1 MDEELKQSIDNELA
15 ILNENTLEAQ
25 EKDNNNIEMEVKQP
39 EQKIDFDSIEWE
51 DVKQPEQKIDFDSI
65 EWEPVNIPSYTTLDA
80 DTNKVYS
87 VPATM
92 DETDT
97 RFAIHT
103 QAEKIG
109 KDNFLGKVLLF
120 GGQLALD
127 YVKGKAKEAVGEAK
141 QAPKSAA
148 AGALDIGAS
157 IVRGETDLLFDY
169 FRRKERAEKGKNK
182 GSSSM
187 PRLGLAELFLPDDVV
202 EAGRAA
208 DEAAYIA
215 DEIKGR
221 AEPRISQEMAENPVS
236 LMYGGEF
243 DRPVSDEEF
252 DAAQKNAQE
261 LNQKA
266 VALYEKWRQHNVE
279 TINKISLGLM
289 PEEMRGKKDFQ
300 NVMYGIGNSA
310 TSIAASMAITLAT
323 KNPYVASM
331 MISKAYF
338 DSSKSEAFQEAL
350 ERGEDFD
357 TADLHSD
364 ILGAFDGVLEGT
376 GDFIMMGIA
385 KVGTAPASK
394 VLKNAFVG
402 SVEKILNNR
411 AVAAPVKTA
420 VKNVARQSS
429 VFKAA
434 AKGFLTEGPFEET
447 LQNVLGDEYRNA
459 IGWQD
464 KSQADIWADASY
476 AGFVGG
482 ITGAGFGAGGT
493 MLYNHRMRNWN
504 RQIKDQVKAYNPGI
518 DDQTAQTT
526 ADLLQETFLQE
537 GAPAIDTL
545 DQLLNKE
552 KDPDTMPEGIDAR
565 SISEVSRQV
574 MKERFGV
581 TDEQIDQWAKI
592 VAPMIDA
599 RNQYNEVYQNF
610 YEQLTAA
617 GRPNVE
623 ADADARI
630 IAARAVTLA
639 TSEGKSAADILER
652 WQLRIEDGE
661 QGSAVYLAE
670 REGNGNFEQ
679 AMYKSKLDTLENFVD
694 DIFNNP
700 EDTSARYFA
709 NLSNS
714 GVNFD
719 IPRDTVLHDKKHS
732 LTAKE
737 WTEVASNIDN
747 IESAALSSKKRFDGQ
762 SVLMKV
768 ATPNGKYG
776 VVFEHMKSGRNIV
789 TTAFKDTDANI
800 DNWIKNNSA
809 RAMQTASTTQKGLLS
824 SRSMSDIISVLDN
837 NVNDTLY
844 QLPQKAYGVD
854 GKADINTPEF
864 KRWFGDSLIVD
875 ENGRPLVMYHGTVAE
890 FDVFNVKKQGKNDT
904 GFFGRG
910 FYFTPIER
918 LARYYAYNKIVMP
931 VYLKIN
937 NPLDLSDIAY
947 EEIHNIGIE
956 RLKELGIYTKEAQ
969 RFIDNP
975 VEIERNGKKDLATT
989 TLEHYIAENK
999 LGKKLSDNAKKKGY
1013 DGVIVKGKEYV
1024 VFEPNQIKSVYNRG
1038 SFSRTDDNI
1047 YYQTGAEF
1055 GWPDYQEIEA
1065 SEPYIGYK
1073 KYAEDVRN
1081 MIQDDVKYADLQ
1093 MSINRVGG
1101 ISSYISGETKDGEAF
1116 RIRISD
1122 HDTNYDTADIS
1133 FYYSGD
1139 KNKFIERWQKFLKQP
1154 EQRKAKAE
1162 QQKAARKEYIAENLP
1177 KEYIGYYR
1185 QYGLK
1190 ALKKAVNEGQLPPF
1204 KFTFNDEQQKIYGT
1218 LGISWRD
1225 VENFIKE
1232 NDKTYYQTGEK
1243 AVGRRVYSV
1252 FDLKVG
1258 DHTAI
1263 GDVQEID
1270 NENRTIKINDRIY
1283 SMFLLDTQMQYKGL
1297 VVNDAPVENAEEN
1310 VSEAEQVDKI
1320 KKAEENRPAVEEQ
1333 KRNNREYN
1341 WKAKDYFGITNN
1353 LDVGGYILTDG
1364 DVLDLSGRKF
1374 GGDGR
1379 SRSIDHREISDAF
1392 EDYSVSMEDFINSG
1406 NIRYMPESNSILMS
1420 DVPTAEQYKVIEKI
1434 INRADGEIRVKLMND
1449 ANNWGS
1455 DKDFSRE
1462 YPAGTTLSKI
1472 KRDINAFYQ
1481 GAGVRDIMQFLQ
1493 TGESR
1498 PQEVRGS
1505 FTRRPDTGEAII
1517 KLFQTA
1523 DASTVVHELGH
1534 FFLDDMRR
1542 FADNPETA
1550 AQLQAIYRYV
1560 GSKDGNLTRE
1570 QHEYFADSF
1579 EAYLL
1584 EGRSPNALLKK
1595 VFRRFK
1601 SWLRNLWS
1609 EVKRLDYVKLNDEI
1623 RKTFDDMLGGRKID
1637 FAMQQS
1643 AANMESRLQRG
1654 FISNWDI
1661 NKAMELLHEG
1671 KISKAEM
1678 QSLIDRMKNNEVGAK
1693 DFKQKLKDFV
1703 ASQNINKEKLSE
1715 YDYNFY
1721 RRQLEN
1727 LVFDREKVRSRIGRL
1742 LNWTKPRTQNGK
1754 LVGRFPDKN
1763 LNDAFD
1769 HFRELVAMDKDA
1781 AREQQQEN
1789 AKLIEEFMR
1798 EGGDIDVEKLIFENK
1813 LLGLATGKISDRALL
1828 EVYEGLSDSYNAGR
1842 LSAMVTG
1849 EIRKERKARLIAEAE
1864 DVLTGGG
1871 RINWR
1876 DEKRSWKEKA
1886 WKALEAAER
1895 GQLSWGGLMDLLSRN
1910 DKSSTSGN
1918 SKLSRNMDV
1927 FNAEQKM
1934 YAGIVADGDNIS
1946 EKLMNALK
1954 GSANKAI
1961 SVSRYMDKEL
1971 DKKTMIEWVG
1981 NENIGKRGLPVKPVL
1996 MRKEFSKDQL
2006 IDIYMKAQDEDTR
2019 EIMAADPINQYNEE
2033 FLRRVNEELTE
2044 DDIAVAKALFE
2055 FYNENYERFNQF
2067 YEEHFGISLPH
2078 NKFYSPRSM
2087 TRNGV
2092 NIDDGTPRAY
2102 ASFSGAKQR
2111 VAQAG
2116 SATIN
2121 FRGAFAALHKYVQD
2135 LNHYMGFADA
2145 LQDINAVFGDKKI
2158 KAIIDNVFGAK
2169 MNRRIRYEIENFA
2182 NNGKKEDVWNAL
2194 AKVRARYAKSVL
2206 GLKPALA
2213 IKQITSFPAYWENI
2227 PTTDFIAGL
2236 ADFFLH
2242 PKQAMEIL
2250 GNTTLMKSRDVN
2262 IIRDFEVMSQ
2272 SEMFKNMKKARGKFK
2287 WNDFLMAN
2295 IKLGDRFTI
2304 YSGGW
2309 ALYKSE
2315 LKKNLKAGMSE
2326 AEAKAKALET
2336 FERVTDETQ
2345 QSGRLSQQSYMQSN
2359 AMWRAFTMFLSAPN
2373 QYLRKEIKAVNAMF
2387 SGRMSKKQ
2395 IAKTLF
2401 IYHVLLPMFFQFV
2414 ADGFR
2419 WDDDSQLKAVAL
2431 GSLNGYF
2438 LLGKVIENAINGR
2451 ARMSVRD
2458 LVPFWGSL
2466 EDFQNMVLKF
2476 ADEDLDAEDV
2486 LKAVKTLGELTGL
2499 PLKYVQDVINNFG
2512 DYAKAGEPGKEV
2524 MLWLGWS
2531 PYALRDFEEEK

>member
-1 MDEELKQSIDNELA
+1 MDEELNKAIDQKLDDLRGNRMQT
-15 ILNENTLEAQ
+15 NTTDDRETA
-25 EKDNNNIEMEVKQP
+25 
-39 EQKIDFDSIEWE
+39 FDIKNADW
-51 DVKQPEQKIDFDSI
+51 

-157 IVRGETDLLFDY
+157 IARGETDLLFDY
-169 FRRKERAEKGKNK
+169 FRRKERAEKGENK

-289 PEEMRGKKDFQ
+289 PEKMRGKKDFQ

-447 LQNVLGDEYRNA
+447 VQNVLGDEYRNA
-459 IGWQD
+459 ISWQD
-464 KSQADIWADASY
+464 KSQADIWADASF

-617 GRPNVE
+617 GRPNAE

-639 TSEGKSAADILER
+639 VNEGKSAADILER

-670 REGNGNFEQ
+670 RERNGNFEQ
-679 AMYKSKLDTLENFVD
+679 AMYKSKFDTLENFVD

-864 KRWFGDSLIVD
+864 KRWFGDSKAVD
-875 ENGRPLVMYHGTVAE
+875 ENGRALVMYHGTVAE

-947 EEIHNIGIE
+947 EGIHNIGIE

-969 RFIDNP
+969 SFIDNP
-975 VEIERNGKKDLATT
+975 VEIERNGEKVLATT

-1047 YYQTGAEF
+1047 YYQTAYAGSRVDYDRPSLEAIGTGEGAQVHGWGLYYALDKYVAERYRRKFAPDERTAVYYKGKEINFSSPLYTIYNNFAPTNDEIKRWLEHKVKNIEKSRKAF
-1055 GWPDYQEIEA
+1055 GGA
-1065 SEPYIGYK
+1065 SELSKLKEALAIVDEVDLLEFEEKLVDTGQLHEVDIPENPYLLDEQNGY
-1073 KYAEDVRN
+1073 E
-1081 MIQDDVKYADLQ
+1081 
-1093 MSINRVGG
+1093 
-1101 ISSYISGETKDGEAF
+1101 
-1116 RIRISD
+1116 
-1122 HDTNYDTADIS
+1122 
-1133 FYYSGD
+1133 
-1139 KNKFIERWQKFLKQP
+1139 KQP
-1154 EQRKAKAE
+1154 ELVKEVFDKITEKFGIKTRGSITYAGESHEINGRYVYNHLADKLGSPRKASEYLRQNGIKGITYDG
-1162 QQKAARKEYIAENLP
+1162 QQDGRCFVI
-1177 KEYIGYYR
+1177 
-1185 QYGLK
+1185 
-1190 ALKKAVNEGQLPPF
+1190 
-1204 KFTFNDEQQKIYGT
+1204 FNPD
-1218 LGISWRD
+1218 
-1225 VENFIKE
+1225 
-1232 NDKTYYQTGEK
+1232 
-1243 AVGRRVYSV
+1243 
-1252 FDLKVG
+1252 
-1258 DHTAI
+1258 
-1263 GDVQEID
+1263 DVQVI
-1270 NENRTIKINDRIY
+1270 
-1283 SMFLLDTQMQYKGL
+1283 
-1297 VVNDAPVENAEEN
+1297 
-1310 VSEAEQVDKI
+1310 
-1320 KKAEENRPAVEEQ
+1320 Q
-1333 KRNNREYN
+1333 K
-1341 WKAKDYFGITNN
+1341 
-1353 LDVGGYILTDG
+1353 
-1364 DVLDLSGRKF
+1364 
-1374 GGDGR
+1374 
-1379 SRSIDHREISDAF
+1379 
-1392 EDYSVSMEDFINSG
+1392 
-1406 NIRYMPESNSILMS
+1406 
-1420 DVPTAEQYKVIEKI
+1420 
-1434 INRADGEIRVKLMND
+1434 
-1449 ANNWGS
+1449 
-1455 DKDFSRE
+1455 
-1462 YPAGTTLSKI
+1462 
-1472 KRDINAFYQ
+1472 FYQ
-1481 GAGVRDIMQFLQ
+1481 RQA
-1493 TGESR
+1493 GESR

-1609 EVKRLDYVKLNDEI
+1609 EVKRLEYVKLNDEI
-1623 RKTFDDMLGGRKID
+1623 SKTFDDMLGGRKID

-1693 DFKQKLKDFV
+1693 DFKQKLKDFA

-1727 LVFDREKVRSRIGRL
+1727 LVFDREKVRSRIERL

-1864 DVLTGGG
+1864 DVLTGSG

-1895 GQLSWGGLMDLLSRN
+1895 GQLSWGGLMDVLSRN
-1910 DKSSTSGN
+1910 DRESTSGN
-1918 SKLSRNMDV
+1918 SKLSRSMDI

-1934 YAGIVADGDNIS
+1934 YAGIVADGDSIS

-2438 LLGKVIENAINGR
+2438 LLGKVIENAINER

-2476 ADEDLDAEDV
+2476 TDEDLDAEDV

-2531 PYALRDFEEEK
+2531 PYALRDFEDDKIIDN

>member
-1 MDEELKQSIDNELA
+1 M
-15 ILNENTLEAQ
+15 
-25 EKDNNNIEMEVKQP
+25 
-39 EQKIDFDSIEWE
+39 
-51 DVKQPEQKIDFDSI
+51 
-65 EWEPVNIPSYTTLDA
+65 
-80 DTNKVYS
+80 
-87 VPATM
+87 
-92 DETDT
+92 
-97 RFAIHT
+97 
-103 QAEKIG
+103 
-109 KDNFLGKVLLF
+109 
-120 GGQLALD
+120 
-127 YVKGKAKEAVGEAK
+127 
-141 QAPKSAA
+141 
-148 AGALDIGAS
+148 
-157 IVRGETDLLFDY
+157 
-169 FRRKERAEKGKNK
+169 
-182 GSSSM
+182 
-187 PRLGLAELFLPDDVV
+187 
-202 EAGRAA
+202 
-208 DEAAYIA
+208 
-215 DEIKGR
+215 
-221 AEPRISQEMAENPVS
+221 
-236 LMYGGEF
+236 
-243 DRPVSDEEF
+243 
-252 DAAQKNAQE
+252 
-261 LNQKA
+261 
-266 VALYEKWRQHNVE
+266 
-279 TINKISLGLM
+279 
-289 PEEMRGKKDFQ
+289 
-300 NVMYGIGNSA
+300 
-310 TSIAASMAITLAT
+310 
-323 KNPYVASM
+323 
-331 MISKAYF
+331 
-338 DSSKSEAFQEAL
+338 
-350 ERGEDFD
+350 
-357 TADLHSD
+357 
-364 ILGAFDGVLEGT
+364 
-376 GDFIMMGIA
+376 
-385 KVGTAPASK
+385 
-394 VLKNAFVG
+394 
-402 SVEKILNNR
+402 
-411 AVAAPVKTA
+411 
-420 VKNVARQSS
+420 
-429 VFKAA
+429 
-434 AKGFLTEGPFEET
+434 
-447 LQNVLGDEYRNA
+447 
-459 IGWQD
+459 
-464 KSQADIWADASY
+464 
-476 AGFVGG
+476 
-482 ITGAGFGAGGT
+482 
-493 MLYNHRMRNWN
+493 
-504 RQIKDQVKAYNPGI
+504 
-518 DDQTAQTT
+518 
-526 ADLLQETFLQE
+526 
-537 GAPAIDTL
+537 
-545 DQLLNKE
+545 
-552 KDPDTMPEGIDAR
+552 
-565 SISEVSRQV
+565 
-574 MKERFGV
+574 
-581 TDEQIDQWAKI
+581 
-592 VAPMIDA
+592 
-599 RNQYNEVYQNF
+599 
-610 YEQLTAA
+610 
-617 GRPNVE
+617 
-623 ADADARI
+623 
-630 IAARAVTLA
+630 
-639 TSEGKSAADILER
+639 
-652 WQLRIEDGE
+652 
-661 QGSAVYLAE
+661 
-670 REGNGNFEQ
+670 
-679 AMYKSKLDTLENFVD
+679 
-694 DIFNNP
+694 
-700 EDTSARYFA
+700 
-709 NLSNS
+709 
-714 GVNFD
+714 
-719 IPRDTVLHDKKHS
+719 
-732 LTAKE
+732 
-737 WTEVASNIDN
+737 
-747 IESAALSSKKRFDGQ
+747 
-762 SVLMKV
+762 
-768 ATPNGKYG
+768 
-776 VVFEHMKSGRNIV
+776 
-789 TTAFKDTDANI
+789 
-800 DNWIKNNSA
+800 
-809 RAMQTASTTQKGLLS
+809 
-824 SRSMSDIISVLDN
+824 
-837 NVNDTLY
+837 
-844 QLPQKAYGVD
+844 
-854 GKADINTPEF
+854 
-864 KRWFGDSLIVD
+864 
-875 ENGRPLVMYHGTVAE
+875 
-890 FDVFNVKKQGKNDT
+890 
-904 GFFGRG
+904 
-910 FYFTPIER
+910 
-918 LARYYAYNKIVMP
+918 
-931 VYLKIN
+931 
-937 NPLDLSDIAY
+937 
-947 EEIHNIGIE
+947 
-956 RLKELGIYTKEAQ
+956 
-969 RFIDNP
+969 
-975 VEIERNGKKDLATT
+975 
-989 TLEHYIAENK
+989 
-999 LGKKLSDNAKKKGY
+999 
-1013 DGVIVKGKEYV
+1013 
-1024 VFEPNQIKSVYNRG
+1024 
-1038 SFSRTDDNI
+1038 
-1047 YYQTGAEF
+1047 
-1055 GWPDYQEIEA
+1055 
-1065 SEPYIGYK
+1065 
-1073 KYAEDVRN
+1073 
-1081 MIQDDVKYADLQ
+1081 
-1093 MSINRVGG
+1093 
-1101 ISSYISGETKDGEAF
+1101 
-1116 RIRISD
+1116 
-1122 HDTNYDTADIS
+1122 
-1133 FYYSGD
+1133 
-1139 KNKFIERWQKFLKQP
+1139 
-1154 EQRKAKAE
+1154 
-1162 QQKAARKEYIAENLP
+1162 
-1177 KEYIGYYR
+1177 
-1185 QYGLK
+1185 
-1190 ALKKAVNEGQLPPF
+1190 
-1204 KFTFNDEQQKIYGT
+1204 
-1218 LGISWRD
+1218 
-1225 VENFIKE
+1225 
-1232 NDKTYYQTGEK
+1232 
-1243 AVGRRVYSV
+1243 
-1252 FDLKVG
+1252 
-1258 DHTAI
+1258 
-1263 GDVQEID
+1263 
-1270 NENRTIKINDRIY
+1270 
-1283 SMFLLDTQMQYKGL
+1283 
-1297 VVNDAPVENAEEN
+1297 
-1310 VSEAEQVDKI
+1310 
-1320 KKAEENRPAVEEQ
+1320 
-1333 KRNNREYN
+1333 
-1341 WKAKDYFGITNN
+1341 
-1353 LDVGGYILTDG
+1353 
-1364 DVLDLSGRKF
+1364 
-1374 GGDGR
+1374 
-1379 SRSIDHREISDAF
+1379 
-1392 EDYSVSMEDFINSG
+1392 
-1406 NIRYMPESNSILMS
+1406 
-1420 DVPTAEQYKVIEKI
+1420 
-1434 INRADGEIRVKLMND
+1434 
-1449 ANNWGS
+1449 
-1455 DKDFSRE
+1455 
-1462 YPAGTTLSKI
+1462 
-1472 KRDINAFYQ
+1472 
-1481 GAGVRDIMQFLQ
+1481 
-1493 TGESR
+1493 
-1498 PQEVRGS
+1498 
-1505 FTRRPDTGEAII
+1505 
-1517 KLFQTA
+1517 
-1523 DASTVVHELGH
+1523 
-1534 FFLDDMRR
+1534 
-1542 FADNPETA
+1542 
-1550 AQLQAIYRYV
+1550 
-1560 GSKDGNLTRE
+1560 TRE

-1693 DFKQKLKDFV
+1693 DFKQKLKDFA

-1727 LVFDREKVRSRIGRL
+1727 LVFDREKVRSRIERL

-1864 DVLTGGG
+1864 DVLTGSG

-1934 YAGIVADGDNIS
+1934 YAGIVADGDSIS
-1946 EKLMNALK
+1946 EKLTNALK

-2092 NIDDGTPRAY
+2092 NVDDGTPRAY

-2531 PYALRDFEEEK
+2531 PYALRDFEDE

>member
-1 MDEELKQSIDNELA
+1 MDEELNKAIDQKLDDLRGNRMQT
-15 ILNENTLEAQ
+15 NTTDDRETA
-25 EKDNNNIEMEVKQP
+25 
-39 EQKIDFDSIEWE
+39 FDIKNADWEWE
-51 DVKQPEQKIDFDSI
+51 PVNIRVTEEKKFDI
-65 EWEPVNIPSYTTLDA
+65 KNADWEWEPVNIPSYTTLDA

-157 IVRGETDLLFDY
+157 IARGETDLLFDY
-169 FRRKERAEKGKNK
+169 FRRKERAEKGENK

-221 AEPRISQEMAENPVS
+221 AEPRISQEMAENPVSLMYGGEFDRPVSEPRISQEMAENPVS

-289 PEEMRGKKDFQ
+289 PEKMRGKKDFQ

-447 LQNVLGDEYRNA
+447 VQNVLGDEYRNA

-464 KSQADIWADASY
+464 KSQADIWADASF

-617 GRPNVE
+617 GRPNAE

-639 TSEGKSAADILER
+639 VNEGKSAADILER

-670 REGNGNFEQ
+670 RERNGNFEQ
-679 AMYKSKLDTLENFVD
+679 AMYKSKFDTLENFVD

-864 KRWFGDSLIVD
+864 KRWFGDSKAVD

-969 RFIDNP
+969 SFIDNP
-975 VEIERNGKKDLATT
+975 VEIERNGEKVLATT

-1047 YYQTGAEF
+1047 YYQTAYAGSRVDYDRPSLEAIGTGEGAQVHGWGLYYALDKYVAERYRRKFAPDERTAVYYKGKEINFSSPLYTIYNNFAPTNDEIKRWLEHKVKNIEKSRKAF
-1055 GWPDYQEIEA
+1055 GGA
-1065 SEPYIGYK
+1065 SELSKLKEALAIVDEVDLLEFEEKLVDTGQLHEVDIPENPYLLDEQNGY
-1073 KYAEDVRN
+1073 E
-1081 MIQDDVKYADLQ
+1081 
-1093 MSINRVGG
+1093 
-1101 ISSYISGETKDGEAF
+1101 
-1116 RIRISD
+1116 
-1122 HDTNYDTADIS
+1122 
-1133 FYYSGD
+1133 
-1139 KNKFIERWQKFLKQP
+1139 KQP
-1154 EQRKAKAE
+1154 ELVKEVFDKITEKFGIKTRGSITYAGESHEINGRYVYNHLADKLGSPRKASEYLRQNGIKGITYDG
-1162 QQKAARKEYIAENLP
+1162 QQDGRCFVI
-1177 KEYIGYYR
+1177 
-1185 QYGLK
+1185 
-1190 ALKKAVNEGQLPPF
+1190 
-1204 KFTFNDEQQKIYGT
+1204 FNPD
-1218 LGISWRD
+1218 
-1225 VENFIKE
+1225 
-1232 NDKTYYQTGEK
+1232 
-1243 AVGRRVYSV
+1243 
-1252 FDLKVG
+1252 
-1258 DHTAI
+1258 
-1263 GDVQEID
+1263 DVQVI
-1270 NENRTIKINDRIY
+1270 
-1283 SMFLLDTQMQYKGL
+1283 
-1297 VVNDAPVENAEEN
+1297 
-1310 VSEAEQVDKI
+1310 
-1320 KKAEENRPAVEEQ
+1320 Q
-1333 KRNNREYN
+1333 K
-1341 WKAKDYFGITNN
+1341 
-1353 LDVGGYILTDG
+1353 
-1364 DVLDLSGRKF
+1364 
-1374 GGDGR
+1374 
-1379 SRSIDHREISDAF
+1379 
-1392 EDYSVSMEDFINSG
+1392 
-1406 NIRYMPESNSILMS
+1406 
-1420 DVPTAEQYKVIEKI
+1420 
-1434 INRADGEIRVKLMND
+1434 
-1449 ANNWGS
+1449 
-1455 DKDFSRE
+1455 
-1462 YPAGTTLSKI
+1462 
-1472 KRDINAFYQ
+1472 FYQ
-1481 GAGVRDIMQFLQ
+1481 RQA
-1493 TGESR
+1493 GESR

-1609 EVKRLDYVKLNDEI
+1609 EVKRLEYVKLNDEI
-1623 RKTFDDMLGGRKID
+1623 SKTFDDMLGGRKID

-1693 DFKQKLKDFV
+1693 DFKQKLKDFA

-1727 LVFDREKVRSRIGRL
+1727 LVFDREKVRSRIERL

-1864 DVLTGGG
+1864 DVLTGSG

-1895 GQLSWGGLMDLLSRN
+1895 GQLSWGGLMDVLSRN
-1910 DKSSTSGN
+1910 DRESTSGN
-1918 SKLSRNMDV
+1918 SKLSRSMDI

-1934 YAGIVADGDNIS
+1934 YAGIVADGDSIS

-2438 LLGKVIENAINGR
+2438 LLGKVIENAINER

-2476 ADEDLDAEDV
+2476 TDEDLDAEDV

-2531 PYALRDFEEEK
+2531 PYALRDFEDDKIIDN

>member
-1 MDEELKQSIDNELA
+1 
-15 ILNENTLEAQ
+15 
-25 EKDNNNIEMEVKQP
+25 MEGS
-39 EQKIDFDSIEWE
+39 D
-51 DVKQPEQKIDFDSI
+51 
-65 EWEPVNIPSYTTLDA
+65 
-80 DTNKVYS
+80 
-87 VPATM
+87 
-92 DETDT
+92 
-97 RFAIHT
+97 
-103 QAEKIG
+103 
-109 KDNFLGKVLLF
+109 
-120 GGQLALD
+120 
-127 YVKGKAKEAVGEAK
+127 K
-141 QAPKSAA
+141 QASQ
-148 AGALDIGAS
+148 
-157 IVRGETDLLFDY
+157 LL
-169 FRRKERAEKGKNK
+169 EKYGIK
-182 GSSSM
+182 GITYDGQQDG
-187 PRLGLAELFLPDDVV
+187 RCFVIFNPDDVQIIQKFYQ
-202 EAGRAA
+202 RAA
-208 DEAAYIA
+208 
-215 DEIKGR
+215 
-221 AEPRISQEMAENPVS
+221 
-236 LMYGGEF
+236 
-243 DRPVSDEEF
+243 
-252 DAAQKNAQE
+252 
-261 LNQKA
+261 
-266 VALYEKWRQHNVE
+266 
-279 TINKISLGLM
+279 
-289 PEEMRGKKDFQ
+289 
-300 NVMYGIGNSA
+300 
-310 TSIAASMAITLAT
+310 
-323 KNPYVASM
+323 
-331 MISKAYF
+331 
-338 DSSKSEAFQEAL
+338 
-350 ERGEDFD
+350 
-357 TADLHSD
+357 
-364 ILGAFDGVLEGT
+364 
-376 GDFIMMGIA
+376 
-385 KVGTAPASK
+385 
-394 VLKNAFVG
+394 
-402 SVEKILNNR
+402 
-411 AVAAPVKTA
+411 
-420 VKNVARQSS
+420 
-429 VFKAA
+429 
-434 AKGFLTEGPFEET
+434 
-447 LQNVLGDEYRNA
+447 
-459 IGWQD
+459 
-464 KSQADIWADASY
+464 
-476 AGFVGG
+476 
-482 ITGAGFGAGGT
+482 
-493 MLYNHRMRNWN
+493 
-504 RQIKDQVKAYNPGI
+504 
-518 DDQTAQTT
+518 
-526 ADLLQETFLQE
+526 
-537 GAPAIDTL
+537 
-545 DQLLNKE
+545 
-552 KDPDTMPEGIDAR
+552 
-565 SISEVSRQV
+565 
-574 MKERFGV
+574 
-581 TDEQIDQWAKI
+581 
-592 VAPMIDA
+592 
-599 RNQYNEVYQNF
+599 
-610 YEQLTAA
+610 
-617 GRPNVE
+617 
-623 ADADARI
+623 
-630 IAARAVTLA
+630 
-639 TSEGKSAADILER
+639 
-652 WQLRIEDGE
+652 
-661 QGSAVYLAE
+661 
-670 REGNGNFEQ
+670 
-679 AMYKSKLDTLENFVD
+679 
-694 DIFNNP
+694 
-700 EDTSARYFA
+700 
-709 NLSNS
+709 
-714 GVNFD
+714 
-719 IPRDTVLHDKKHS
+719 
-732 LTAKE
+732 
-737 WTEVASNIDN
+737 
-747 IESAALSSKKRFDGQ
+747 
-762 SVLMKV
+762 
-768 ATPNGKYG
+768 
-776 VVFEHMKSGRNIV
+776 
-789 TTAFKDTDANI
+789 
-800 DNWIKNNSA
+800 
-809 RAMQTASTTQKGLLS
+809 
-824 SRSMSDIISVLDN
+824 
-837 NVNDTLY
+837 
-844 QLPQKAYGVD
+844 
-854 GKADINTPEF
+854 
-864 KRWFGDSLIVD
+864 
-875 ENGRPLVMYHGTVAE
+875 
-890 FDVFNVKKQGKNDT
+890 
-904 GFFGRG
+904 
-910 FYFTPIER
+910 
-918 LARYYAYNKIVMP
+918 
-931 VYLKIN
+931 
-937 NPLDLSDIAY
+937 
-947 EEIHNIGIE
+947 
-956 RLKELGIYTKEAQ
+956 
-969 RFIDNP
+969 
-975 VEIERNGKKDLATT
+975 
-989 TLEHYIAENK
+989 
-999 LGKKLSDNAKKKGY
+999 
-1013 DGVIVKGKEYV
+1013 
-1024 VFEPNQIKSVYNRG
+1024 
-1038 SFSRTDDNI
+1038 
-1047 YYQTGAEF
+1047 
-1055 GWPDYQEIEA
+1055 
-1065 SEPYIGYK
+1065 
-1073 KYAEDVRN
+1073 
-1081 MIQDDVKYADLQ
+1081 
-1093 MSINRVGG
+1093 
-1101 ISSYISGETKDGEAF
+1101 
-1116 RIRISD
+1116 
-1122 HDTNYDTADIS
+1122 
-1133 FYYSGD
+1133 
-1139 KNKFIERWQKFLKQP
+1139 
-1154 EQRKAKAE
+1154 
-1162 QQKAARKEYIAENLP
+1162 
-1177 KEYIGYYR
+1177 
-1185 QYGLK
+1185 
-1190 ALKKAVNEGQLPPF
+1190 
-1204 KFTFNDEQQKIYGT
+1204 
-1218 LGISWRD
+1218 
-1225 VENFIKE
+1225 
-1232 NDKTYYQTGEK
+1232 
-1243 AVGRRVYSV
+1243 
-1252 FDLKVG
+1252 
-1258 DHTAI
+1258 
-1263 GDVQEID
+1263 
-1270 NENRTIKINDRIY
+1270 
-1283 SMFLLDTQMQYKGL
+1283 
-1297 VVNDAPVENAEEN
+1297 
-1310 VSEAEQVDKI
+1310 
-1320 KKAEENRPAVEEQ
+1320 
-1333 KRNNREYN
+1333 
-1341 WKAKDYFGITNN
+1341 
-1353 LDVGGYILTDG
+1353 
-1364 DVLDLSGRKF
+1364 
-1374 GGDGR
+1374 
-1379 SRSIDHREISDAF
+1379 
-1392 EDYSVSMEDFINSG
+1392 
-1406 NIRYMPESNSILMS
+1406 
-1420 DVPTAEQYKVIEKI
+1420 
-1434 INRADGEIRVKLMND
+1434 
-1449 ANNWGS
+1449 
-1455 DKDFSRE
+1455 
-1462 YPAGTTLSKI
+1462 
-1472 KRDINAFYQ
+1472 
-1481 GAGVRDIMQFLQ
+1481 
-1493 TGESR
+1493 GESR

-1693 DFKQKLKDFV
+1693 DFKQKLKDFA

-1727 LVFDREKVRSRIGRL
+1727 LVFDREKVRSRIERL

-1864 DVLTGGG
+1864 DVLTGSG

-1934 YAGIVADGDNIS
+1934 YAGIVADGDSIS
-1946 EKLMNALK
+1946 EKLTNALK

-2092 NIDDGTPRAY
+2092 NVDDGTPRAY

-2531 PYALRDFEEEK
+2531 PYALRDFEDE

>member
-1 MDEELKQSIDNELA
+1 MDKLLNQITDGNLRA
-15 ILNENTLEAQ
+15 TNENQSDEWG
-25 EKDNNNIEMEVKQP
+25 
-39 EQKIDFDSIEWE
+39 EWE
-51 DVKQPEQKIDFDSI
+51 PVAVTDENQSDEWG
-65 EWEPVNIPSYTTLDA
+65 EWEPVNIPSYTTLDV

-148 AGALDIGAS
+148 AGVLDIGAS
-157 IVRGETDLLFDY
+157 IARGETDLLFDY

-323 KNPYVASM
+323 KNPYVASA

-350 ERGEDFD
+350 EQGEDFD

-364 ILGAFDGVLEGT
+364 ILGAVDGVLEGT

-447 LQNVLGDEYRNA
+447 VQNVLGDEYRNA

-464 KSQADIWADASY
+464 KSQADIWADGAF

-617 GRPNVE
+617 GRPNAE

-630 IAARAVTLA
+630 IAARAVSLA
-639 TSEGKSAADILER
+639 VNEGKSAADILER
-652 WQLRIEDGE
+652 WQLRIEDTE

-679 AMYKSKLDTLENFVD
+679 AMYKSKLDTLENFVN

-864 KRWFGDSLIVD
+864 KRWFGDSKAVD

-975 VEIERNGKKDLATT
+975 VEIERNGEKVLATT

-1047 YYQTGAEF
+1047 YYQTAYAGSRVDYDRPSLEAIGTGEGAQVHGWGLYYALDKYVAERYRRKFAPDERTAVYYKGKEINFSSPLYTIYNNFAPTNDEIKRWLEHKVKNIEKNRKAF
-1055 GWPDYQEIEA
+1055 GGA
-1065 SEPYIGYK
+1065 SELSKLKEALAIVDEVDLLEFEEKLVDTGQLHEVDIPENPYLLDEQNGY
-1073 KYAEDVRN
+1073 E
-1081 MIQDDVKYADLQ
+1081 
-1093 MSINRVGG
+1093 
-1101 ISSYISGETKDGEAF
+1101 
-1116 RIRISD
+1116 
-1122 HDTNYDTADIS
+1122 
-1133 FYYSGD
+1133 
-1139 KNKFIERWQKFLKQP
+1139 KQP
-1154 EQRKAKAE
+1154 ELVKEVFDKITEKFGIKTRGSITYAGESHEINGRYVYNHLADKLGSPRKASEYLRQNGIKGITYDG
-1162 QQKAARKEYIAENLP
+1162 QQDGRCFVI
-1177 KEYIGYYR
+1177 
-1185 QYGLK
+1185 
-1190 ALKKAVNEGQLPPF
+1190 
-1204 KFTFNDEQQKIYGT
+1204 FNPD
-1218 LGISWRD
+1218 
-1225 VENFIKE
+1225 
-1232 NDKTYYQTGEK
+1232 
-1243 AVGRRVYSV
+1243 
-1252 FDLKVG
+1252 
-1258 DHTAI
+1258 
-1263 GDVQEID
+1263 DVQVI
-1270 NENRTIKINDRIY
+1270 
-1283 SMFLLDTQMQYKGL
+1283 
-1297 VVNDAPVENAEEN
+1297 
-1310 VSEAEQVDKI
+1310 
-1320 KKAEENRPAVEEQ
+1320 Q
-1333 KRNNREYN
+1333 K
-1341 WKAKDYFGITNN
+1341 
-1353 LDVGGYILTDG
+1353 
-1364 DVLDLSGRKF
+1364 
-1374 GGDGR
+1374 
-1379 SRSIDHREISDAF
+1379 
-1392 EDYSVSMEDFINSG
+1392 
-1406 NIRYMPESNSILMS
+1406 
-1420 DVPTAEQYKVIEKI
+1420 
-1434 INRADGEIRVKLMND
+1434 
-1449 ANNWGS
+1449 
-1455 DKDFSRE
+1455 
-1462 YPAGTTLSKI
+1462 
-1472 KRDINAFYQ
+1472 FYQ
-1481 GAGVRDIMQFLQ
+1481 RQA
-1493 TGESR
+1493 GESR
-1498 PQEVRGS
+1498 PQGVRGS

-1534 FFLDDMRR
+1534 FFLDDMQR

-1671 KISKAEM
+1671 KISKAET

-1693 DFKQKLKDFV
+1693 DFKQKLKDFA

-1727 LVFDREKVRSRIGRL
+1727 LVFDREKVRSRIERL

-1769 HFRELVAMDKDA
+1769 HFRDLVVMDKDA

-1864 DVLTGGG
+1864 DVLTGSG

-1895 GQLSWGGLMDLLSRN
+1895 GQLSWGGLMDVLSRN
-1910 DKSSTSGN
+1910 DRESTSGN
-1918 SKLSRNMDV
+1918 SKLSRSMDI

-1934 YAGIVADGDNIS
+1934 YAGIVADGDSIS

-2092 NIDDGTPRAY
+2092 NVDDGTPRAY

-2531 PYALRDFEEEK
+2531 PYALRDFEDE

>member
-1 MDEELKQSIDNELA
+1 MDEELNKAIDQKLDDLRGNRMQT
-15 ILNENTLEAQ
+15 NTTDDRETA
-25 EKDNNNIEMEVKQP
+25 
-39 EQKIDFDSIEWE
+39 FDIKNADWEWE
-51 DVKQPEQKIDFDSI
+51 PVNIRVTEEKKFDI
-65 EWEPVNIPSYTTLDA
+65 KNADWEWEPVNIPSYTTLDA

-157 IVRGETDLLFDY
+157 IARGETDLLFDY
-169 FRRKERAEKGKNK
+169 FRRKERAEKGENK

-289 PEEMRGKKDFQ
+289 PEKMRGKKDFQ

-447 LQNVLGDEYRNA
+447 VQNVLGDEYRNA

-464 KSQADIWADASY
+464 KSQADIWADASF

-617 GRPNVE
+617 GRPNAE

-639 TSEGKSAADILER
+639 VNEGKSAADILER

-670 REGNGNFEQ
+670 RERNGNFEQ
-679 AMYKSKLDTLENFVD
+679 AMYKSKFDTLENFVD

-864 KRWFGDSLIVD
+864 KRWFGDSKAVD

-969 RFIDNP
+969 SFIDNP
-975 VEIERNGKKDLATT
+975 VEIERNGEKVLATT

-1047 YYQTGAEF
+1047 YYQTAYAGSRVDYDRPSLEAIGTGEGAQVHGWGLYYALDKYVAERYRRKFAPDERTAVYYKGKEINFSSPLYTIYNNFAPTNDEIKRWLEHKVKNIEKSRKAF
-1055 GWPDYQEIEA
+1055 GGA
-1065 SEPYIGYK
+1065 SELSKLKEALAIVDEVDLLEFEEKLVDTGQLHEVDIPENPYLLDEQNGY
-1073 KYAEDVRN
+1073 E
-1081 MIQDDVKYADLQ
+1081 
-1093 MSINRVGG
+1093 
-1101 ISSYISGETKDGEAF
+1101 
-1116 RIRISD
+1116 
-1122 HDTNYDTADIS
+1122 
-1133 FYYSGD
+1133 
-1139 KNKFIERWQKFLKQP
+1139 KQP
-1154 EQRKAKAE
+1154 ELVKEVFDKITEKFGIKTRGSITYAGESHEINGRYVYNHLADKLGSPRKASEYLRQNGIKGITYDG
-1162 QQKAARKEYIAENLP
+1162 QQDGRCFVI
-1177 KEYIGYYR
+1177 
-1185 QYGLK
+1185 
-1190 ALKKAVNEGQLPPF
+1190 
-1204 KFTFNDEQQKIYGT
+1204 FNPD
-1218 LGISWRD
+1218 
-1225 VENFIKE
+1225 
-1232 NDKTYYQTGEK
+1232 
-1243 AVGRRVYSV
+1243 
-1252 FDLKVG
+1252 
-1258 DHTAI
+1258 
-1263 GDVQEID
+1263 DVQVI
-1270 NENRTIKINDRIY
+1270 
-1283 SMFLLDTQMQYKGL
+1283 
-1297 VVNDAPVENAEEN
+1297 
-1310 VSEAEQVDKI
+1310 
-1320 KKAEENRPAVEEQ
+1320 Q
-1333 KRNNREYN
+1333 K
-1341 WKAKDYFGITNN
+1341 
-1353 LDVGGYILTDG
+1353 
-1364 DVLDLSGRKF
+1364 
-1374 GGDGR
+1374 
-1379 SRSIDHREISDAF
+1379 
-1392 EDYSVSMEDFINSG
+1392 
-1406 NIRYMPESNSILMS
+1406 
-1420 DVPTAEQYKVIEKI
+1420 
-1434 INRADGEIRVKLMND
+1434 
-1449 ANNWGS
+1449 
-1455 DKDFSRE
+1455 
-1462 YPAGTTLSKI
+1462 
-1472 KRDINAFYQ
+1472 FYQ
-1481 GAGVRDIMQFLQ
+1481 RQA
-1493 TGESR
+1493 GESR

-1609 EVKRLDYVKLNDEI
+1609 EVKRLEYVKLNDEI
-1623 RKTFDDMLGGRKID
+1623 SKTFDDMLGGRKID

-1693 DFKQKLKDFV
+1693 DFKQKLKDFA

-1727 LVFDREKVRSRIGRL
+1727 LVFDREKVRSRIERL

-1864 DVLTGGG
+1864 DVLTGSG

-1895 GQLSWGGLMDLLSRN
+1895 GQLSWGGLMDVLSRN
-1910 DKSSTSGN
+1910 DRESTSGN
-1918 SKLSRNMDV
+1918 SKLSRSMDI

-1934 YAGIVADGDNIS
+1934 YAGIVADGDSIS

-2438 LLGKVIENAINGR
+2438 LLGKVIENAINER

-2476 ADEDLDAEDV
+2476 TDEDLDAEDV

-2531 PYALRDFEEEK
+2531 PYALRDFEDDKIIDN

>member
-1 MDEELKQSIDNELA
+1 MDEELNKAIDQKLDDLRGNRMQT
-15 ILNENTLEAQ
+15 NTTDDRETA
-25 EKDNNNIEMEVKQP
+25 
-39 EQKIDFDSIEWE
+39 FDIKNADWEWE
-51 DVKQPEQKIDFDSI
+51 PVNIRVTEEKKFDI
-65 EWEPVNIPSYTTLDA
+65 KNADWEWEPVNIPSYTTLDA

-157 IVRGETDLLFDY
+157 IARGETDLLFDY
-169 FRRKERAEKGKNK
+169 FRRKERAEKGENK

-289 PEEMRGKKDFQ
+289 PEKMRGKKDFQ

-323 KNPYVASM
+323 KNPYVASA

-338 DSSKSEAFQEAL
+338 DSSKREAFQEAL
-350 ERGEDFD
+350 EQGEDFD
-357 TADLHSD
+357 TAGLHSD
-364 ILGAFDGVLEGT
+364 ILGAVDGVLEGT

-447 LQNVLGDEYRNA
+447 VQNVLGDEYRNA

-464 KSQADIWADASY
+464 KSQADIWADASF

-493 MLYNHRMRNWN
+493 MLYNRRMRKWN

-537 GAPAIDTL
+537 GAPAMDTL

-552 KDPDTMPEGIDAR
+552 KDPDTMPEGIEAR

-617 GRPNVE
+617 GRPNAE

-639 TSEGKSAADILER
+639 VNEGKSAADILER
-652 WQLRIEDGE
+652 WQLRIEDGK

-670 REGNGNFEQ
+670 REGNRNFEQ

-864 KRWFGDSLIVD
+864 KRWFGDSKAVD
-875 ENGRPLVMYHGTVAE
+875 ENGQPLVMYHGTVAE

-910 FYFTPIER
+910 FYFTPIEK

-947 EEIHNIGIE
+947 EEIHNMGIE

-975 VEIERNGKKDLATT
+975 VEIERNGEKVLATT

-1047 YYQTGAEF
+1047 YYQMSYFDDLGFSKSVRDIKTFLSGLKPKEEVRLMFDKKKRYWFAIDANDYIHNDMITKAYKQGLYPEFNSEYDARQYFDENYMADDEYLIRFKATKYGSENELQSILQEQLNQDEYTTAYSINTDGNSGYIIFARGDYDLKDTPLKGLENIADRWGRNPNKMNEVIKTNDNTVYQTAYVGSRVDYDRPSLEAIGTGEGNYAHGWGLYYALSKDVAESYREKFMTDEYNNFWKIDGVPLKEFLGELYNQETFNFFDNVINKVQSPGAGKARDNLLHSLYDVSRMYQKKYKDGRKPIIGDTNKIYHNPNDLKLAELAKEKRNFVATLGANDITIDKGQVHEVEIPENPYLLDEQKPFSKQSVFVKKALRKLFKDRGENLTEVMKTGYVKGNPTGAAL
-1055 GWPDYQEIEA
+1055 Y
-1065 SEPYIGYK
+1065 
-1073 KYAEDVRN
+1073 
-1081 MIQDDVKYADLQ
+1081 
-1093 MSINRVGG
+1093 
-1101 ISSYISGETKDGEAF
+1101 GE
-1116 RIRISD
+1116 
-1122 HDTNYDTADIS
+1122 
-1133 FYYSGD
+1133 
-1139 KNKFIERWQKFLKQP
+1139 
-1154 EQRKAKAE
+1154 
-1162 QQKAARKEYIAENLP
+1162 
-1177 KEYIGYYR
+1177 
-1185 QYGLK
+1185 
-1190 ALKKAVNEGQLPPF
+1190 
-1204 KFTFNDEQQKIYGT
+1204 
-1218 LGISWRD
+1218 
-1225 VENFIKE
+1225 
-1232 NDKTYYQTGEK
+1232 
-1243 AVGRRVYSV
+1243 
-1252 FDLKVG
+1252 
-1258 DHTAI
+1258 
-1263 GDVQEID
+1263 
-1270 NENRTIKINDRIY
+1270 
-1283 SMFLLDTQMQYKGL
+1283 
-1297 VVNDAPVENAEEN
+1297 
-1310 VSEAEQVDKI
+1310 
-1320 KKAEENRPAVEEQ
+1320 
-1333 KRNNREYN
+1333 
-1341 WKAKDYFGITNN
+1341 
-1353 LDVGGYILTDG
+1353 
-1364 DVLDLSGRKF
+1364 
-1374 GGDGR
+1374 
-1379 SRSIDHREISDAF
+1379 
-1392 EDYSVSMEDFINSG
+1392 
-1406 NIRYMPESNSILMS
+1406 LMS
-1420 DVPTAEQYKVIEKI
+1420 RLE
-1434 INRADGEIRVKLMND
+1434 
-1449 ANNWGS
+1449 GS
-1455 DKDFSRE
+1455 DKQASQLLE
-1462 YPAGTTLSKI
+1462 KYGI
-1472 KRDINAFYQ
+1472 KGITYDGQQDGRCFVIFNPDDVQVIQKFYQ
-1481 GAGVRDIMQFLQ
+1481 RAA
-1493 TGESR
+1493 GESR

-1693 DFKQKLKDFV
+1693 DFKQKLKDFA

-1721 RRQLEN
+1721 RRQLDEAA
-1727 LVFDREKVRSRIGRL
+1727 DAKR
-1742 LNWTKPRTQNGK
+1742 Q
-1754 LVGRFPDKN
+1754 VGR
-1763 LNDAFD
+1763 
-1769 HFRELVAMDKDA
+1769 
-1781 AREQQQEN
+1781 
-1789 AKLIEEFMR
+1789 
-1798 EGGDIDVEKLIFENK
+1798 
-1813 LLGLATGKISDRALL
+1813 T
-1828 EVYEGLSDSYNAGR
+1828 
-1842 LSAMVTG
+1842 
-1849 EIRKERKARLIAEAE
+1849 
-1864 DVLTGGG
+1864 
-1871 RINWR
+1871 
-1876 DEKRSWKEKA
+1876 
-1886 WKALEAAER
+1886 
-1895 GQLSWGGLMDLLSRN
+1895 
-1910 DKSSTSGN
+1910 
-1918 SKLSRNMDV
+1918 
-1927 FNAEQKM
+1927 
-1934 YAGIVADGDNIS
+1934 
-1946 EKLMNALK
+1946 
-1954 GSANKAI
+1954 
-1961 SVSRYMDKEL
+1961 
-1971 DKKTMIEWVG
+1971 
-1981 NENIGKRGLPVKPVL
+1981 
-1996 MRKEFSKDQL
+1996 
-2006 IDIYMKAQDEDTR
+2006 
-2019 EIMAADPINQYNEE
+2019 
-2033 FLRRVNEELTE
+2033 
-2044 DDIAVAKALFE
+2044 
-2055 FYNENYERFNQF
+2055 
-2067 YEEHFGISLPH
+2067 
-2078 NKFYSPRSM
+2078 
-2087 TRNGV
+2087 
-2092 NIDDGTPRAY
+2092 
-2102 ASFSGAKQR
+2102 FSGQK
-2111 VAQAG
+2111 
-2116 SATIN
+2116 
-2121 FRGAFAALHKYVQD
+2121 
-2135 LNHYMGFADA
+2135 
-2145 LQDINAVFGDKKI
+2145 
-2158 KAIIDNVFGAK
+2158 
-2169 MNRRIRYEIENFA
+2169 
-2182 NNGKKEDVWNAL
+2182 
-2194 AKVRARYAKSVL
+2194 
-2206 GLKPALA
+2206 
-2213 IKQITSFPAYWENI
+2213 
-2227 PTTDFIAGL
+2227 
-2236 ADFFLH
+2236 
-2242 PKQAMEIL
+2242 
-2250 GNTTLMKSRDVN
+2250 
-2262 IIRDFEVMSQ
+2262 
-2272 SEMFKNMKKARGKFK
+2272 
-2287 WNDFLMAN
+2287 
-2295 IKLGDRFTI
+2295 
-2304 YSGGW
+2304 
-2309 ALYKSE
+2309 
-2315 LKKNLKAGMSE
+2315 
-2326 AEAKAKALET
+2326 
-2336 FERVTDETQ
+2336 FERC
-2345 QSGRLSQQSYMQSN
+2345 
-2359 AMWRAFTMFLSAPN
+2359 F
-2373 QYLRKEIKAVNAMF
+2373 
-2387 SGRMSKKQ
+2387 
-2395 IAKTLF
+2395 
-2401 IYHVLLPMFFQFV
+2401 
-2414 ADGFR
+2414 
-2419 WDDDSQLKAVAL
+2419 
-2431 GSLNGYF
+2431 
-2438 LLGKVIENAINGR
+2438 
-2451 ARMSVRD
+2451 
-2458 LVPFWGSL
+2458 
-2466 EDFQNMVLKF
+2466 
-2476 ADEDLDAEDV
+2476 
-2486 LKAVKTLGELTGL
+2486 
-2499 PLKYVQDVINNFG
+2499 
-2512 DYAKAGEPGKEV
+2512 
-2524 MLWLGWS
+2524 
-2531 PYALRDFEEEK
+2531 